1 MLECVCMCESVCVR
15 ANECAS
21 VCVCVY
27 GSVVCRNVCMCE
39 SVCVSV
45 NECAS
50 VCVCVWECCMWECV
64 YM

>member
-1 MLECVCMCESVCVR
+1 MSVR
-15 ANECAS
+15 

-45 NECAS
+45 NECAN
-50 VCVCVWECCMWECV
+50 VCVCV
-64 YM
+64 